1 MKRKEPVD
9 IFWTFF
15 IGFYCTVKELK
26 KFVAVH
32 VEIEEH
38 EIISI
43 IQGEAI
49 HISDSWWPI
58 NQKQQSG
65 REWIIRPMHFTAR
78 IRFLSIRRRD
88 DFRFDS

>member
-9 IFWTFF
+9 IFRTFF
-15 IGFYCTVKELK
+15 IGLYWTVKELR

-32 VEIEEH
+32 V

-49 HISDSWWPI
+49 HISDSWWTI
-58 NQKQQSG
+58 KQKQ
-65 REWIIRPMHFTAR
+65 
-78 IRFLSIRRRD
+78 
-88 DFRFDS
+88 